1 LYFKIDFYFLFL
13 IFYKLKMS
21 EEIYSKSKEYQKK
34 YYEKK
39 KAEGLLEKLK
49 ENYDPEKR
57 RKRYELEKDV
67 KDLIV
72 KQKEYNIR
80 KKKEEDIKLIK
91 NCIENDSDEKN
102 KFMIHLIESG
112 LFDKLTTKQKK
123 EFFDSK

>member
-1 LYFKIDFYFLFL
+1 
-13 IFYKLKMS
+13 MS